1 MIKMLKRI
9 FTVLV
14 LLSCAGA
21 EIAFSGGL
29 TWGSAS
35 QTLSGA
41 ERGVKISELS
51 LRPAYFVELDS
62 FGHPLFLENDFVAF
76 GLGWLTE
83 TAHKDLLLT
92 GKYLQMSVPFYATY
106 YLRYGTQAVGFGL
119 NLNLLQL
126 RYRDNTARQGQQL
139 GKHLFWRINSNSGYV
154 ELGVMQLCARGD
166 YPDEELVSF
175 YESLNFIWRY
185 GFYLG
190 GQNSPE

>member
-1 MIKMLKRI
+1 MAL
-9 FTVLV
+9 
-14 LLSCAGA
+14 AGA

-35 QTLSGA
+35 QTLSGS
-41 ERGVKISELS
+41 ERGVKISGLS

-62 FGHPLFLENDFVAF
+62 FGHPLFLANDFVAF

-83 TAHKDLLLT
+83 TAHRDTLLS
-92 GKYLQMSVPFYATY
+92 GKYVQMSLPLYATY

-126 RYRDNTARQGQQL
+126 RYRDNTAGQGQQL
-139 GKHLFWRINSNSGYV
+139 GKHLFWRINSNNSYV
-154 ELGVMQLCARGD
+154 ELGFMQLCARGD
-166 YPDEELVSF
+166 YPDEDIVSF
-175 YESLNFIWRY
+175 YESWNFIWRC

-190 GQNSPE
+190 GLNSPE